1 MNPSDE
7 KLNPEEELRANN
19 EIEQLK
25 LDLEFGGTSFISDDA
40 PPELIAMFLKNV
52 RAYEEN
58 YSNVPSISVKEYLGN
73 PNYPGMDEVD
83 RESIPVLIDIIE
95 TLLKEKHIL
104 IERPK
109 FLSDKGWYHFLID
122 DILNHQFTPPLQG
135 MTQYFDYSDFRQ
147 DGPEYIG
154 IVTQEMVESIINLK
168 EEFDPSLLA
177 EVCRNHKD
185 QINKQEAIG
194 SILNFRNT
202 YKEIIPIAFS
212 NLEQKANESALFQI
226 FGINYKG
233 IDQNDIEHN
242 FDGIGICQL
251 TVNMQTRTWQVEGM
265 EFPGFGF

>member
-25 LDLEFGGTSFISDDA
+25 IDLEFGGMSYISEDA
-40 PPELIAMFLKNV
+40 PPELIEMFLKNV

-58 YSNVPSISVKEYLGN
+58 YTNEPAITVKEYLGN
-73 PNYPGMDEVD
+73 PNYPGIEEVET
-83 RESIPVLIDIIE
+83 ESIPVLVDIIE
-95 TLLKEKHIL
+95 KLLKEKNIIL
-104 IERPK
+104 ERPK

-122 DILNHQFTPPLQG
+122 DIFNHQFTPPIQG

-177 EVCRNHKD
+177 DVCRNYKD
-185 QINKQEAIG
+185 QINKQDAIH
-194 SILNFRNT
+194 SIITFRT
-202 YKEIIPIAFS
+202 KYKEIIPIAFS
-212 NLEQKANESALFQI
+212 NLEQKATDNALYQI

-233 IDQNDIEHN
+233 IDQNDKEHN

-251 TVNMQTRTWQVEGM
+251 TVNMKTRTWEVEGM